1 LTKEKQKSAKFVAM
15 ILAKEVLE
23 KYELKPTDIMRGMV
37 IILNPTDN
45 TTSLQPTVSKVVACE
60 LPKPDKGKELNLD
73 AACAT

>member
-1 LTKEKQKSAKFVAM
+1 MTKEKQKSAKFVAM

-45 TTSLQPTVSKVVACE
+45 KVVACE
-60 LPKPDKGKELNLD
+60 LPKQDKGKELNLD